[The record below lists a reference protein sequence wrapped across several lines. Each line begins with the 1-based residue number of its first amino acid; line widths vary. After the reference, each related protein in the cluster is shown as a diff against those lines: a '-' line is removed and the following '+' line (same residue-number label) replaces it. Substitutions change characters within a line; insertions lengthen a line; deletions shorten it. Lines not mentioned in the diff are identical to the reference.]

1 LLSCLL
7 AHNWYLS
14 CCCSI
19 FFSVAADD
27 LSEPAWDSDSSI
39 EAYSCKTVQ

>member
-14 CCCSI
+14 CCCCI
-19 FFSVAADD
+19 IFSVADD
-27 LSEPAWDSDSSI
+27 DRSEPAWDSDSSI
-39 EAYSCKTVQ
+39 EVYSCKTVQ